1 MHHSTSIITTDNLQD
16 ELFIEFDNYKLSE
29 EVRINKLLKD
39 YKIVSVEYSQQT
51 FTKQFKKKLK

>member
-1 MHHSTSIITTDNLQD
+1 MYHSTSITTTDNLQD

-39 YKIVSVEYSQQT
+39 YKIVNVEYAQQT
-51 FTKQFKKKLK
+51 FTKQFKKK

>member
-1 MHHSTSIITTDNLQD
+1 MYHSTSVITTDNLQD

-39 YKIVSVEYSQQT
+39 YKIVNIEYSQQT
-51 FTKQFKKKLK
+51 FTKQFKKK

>member
-1 MHHSTSIITTDNLQD
+1 MHHSTSIITTDKLQD

-29 EVRINKLLKD
+29 ELRINKLLKD
-39 YKIVSVEYSQQT
+39 YKIVSIEYAQQT

>member
-1 MHHSTSIITTDNLQD
+1 MHHSTSITTTDNLQD

-39 YKIVSVEYSQQT
+39 YKIVNVEYAQQT
-51 FTKQFKKKLK
+51 FTKQFKKK

>member
-1 MHHSTSIITTDNLQD
+1 MYQSTSVITTDNLQD

-39 YKIVSVEYSQQT
+39 YKIVNVEYAQQT
-51 FTKQFKKKLK
+51 FTKQFKKK

>member
-1 MHHSTSIITTDNLQD
+1 MYHSTSITTTDNLQD

-29 EVRINKLLKD
+29 EVRINQLLKD

-51 FTKQFKKKLK
+51 FTKKFKKK

>member
-1 MHHSTSIITTDNLQD
+1 M
-16 ELFIEFDNYKLSE
+16 FIEFDNYKLSE

-39 YKIVSVEYSQQT
+39 YKIVSVEYAPQT

>member
-1 MHHSTSIITTDNLQD
+1 M
-16 ELFIEFDNYKLSE
+16 FIEFDNYKLSE

-39 YKIVSVEYSQQT
+39 YKIVSVEYAQQT

>member
-1 MHHSTSIITTDNLQD
+1 MHHSTSITTTDNLQD

-39 YKIVSVEYSQQT
+39 YKIVNIEYSQQT
-51 FTKQFKKKLK
+51 FTKQFKKK